1 VVRED
6 AEGALRIGR
15 LAAVAERELKREDG
29 DDREADPLRRQPDPP
44 EPADPLAARRTA
56 RRYVRSA

>member
-15 LAAVAERELKREDG
+15 LAAVAERELECEEC
-29 DDREADPLRRQPDPP
+29 DDREAGPLRGQPDPA
-44 EPADPLAARRTA
+44 EPADPLAARRSA
-56 RRYVRSA
+56 RR